1 MSWECSASSPRPG
14 GHCAGRP
21 ADSRPTTIQLYRK
34 PGERA
39 INMNPLDILNPI
51 FFVIILIALV
61 AALIPAKQS
70 ARKIT
75 AVLAGCLA
83 GYGVGAAVNALS
95 MNIFSWLTSAHILRS
110 GAMLSTGDIMTG
122 LMVAG
127 SGLGLLAAMFIRE
140 PMPLAPP
147 QPVPANDM
155 EDVA

>member
-1 MSWECSASSPRPG
+1 
-14 GHCAGRP
+14 
-21 ADSRPTTIQLYRK
+21 
-34 PGERA
+34 
-39 INMNPLDILNPI
+39 MNPLDILNPI
-51 FFVIILIALV
+51 LILIILIALV

-83 GYGVGAAVNALS
+83 GYGVAAAVNALS
-95 MNIFSWLTSAHILRS
+95 TNIFSWLVSAHILGS

-147 QPVPANDM
+147 QTVPANDM